1 MIYIILPSF
10 NEEKNLIKI
19 IKKIE
24 FLNKKLKSKVI
35 LVDDGSND
43 ATEKI
48 VKKKYSVKIIYL
60 KHKTNKGLSLTLES
74 GFKKVVKIG
83 SKKDIVIT
91 LDSDNTHPIDLIPE
105 MINQINKKNDIVIA
119 SRFQKGSK
127 VKGVTFFRKSMSFGA
142 KLIFKFFFPFKNL
155 NDYTCNYR
163 AYKFYLIKKI
173 VNEKNFFNKEGFNI
187 AAKIL
192 IYFINVYKN
201 LNIAE
206 VPLILSYNKKI
217 GASKMIIFLT
227 IYLTIKLILTSML
240 VNKQR
245 FRKI

>member
-1 MIYIILPSF
+1 MNYILLPAF
-10 NEEKNLIKI
+10 NEKKNLVKI
-19 IKKIE
+19 FQKINKICKK
-24 FLNKKLKSKVI
+24 NKNVTVV
-35 LVDDGSND
+35 LVDDCSTDHTSSIKN
-43 ATEKI
+43 
-48 VKKKYSVKIIYL
+48 KKYDFKLIYS
-60 KHKTNKGLSLTLES
+60 KHKKNMGLSITMET
-74 GFKKVVKIG
+74 GFNLISKKIKV
-83 SKKDIVIT
+83 KDIVIT

-105 MINQINKKNDIVIA
+105 MINQINKKYDIVIA
-119 SRFQKGSK
+119 SRFQNGSR

-163 AYKFYLIKKI
+163 AYKFFLIKKI
-173 VNEKNFFNKEGFNI
+173 VSEKNFFNKEGFNI

-192 IYFINVYKN
+192 IYFINFYKN

-217 GASKMIIFLT
+217 GASKMKIFLT

-240 VNKQR
+240 RNKQR
-245 FRKI
+245 F

>member
-43 ATEKI
+43 ATER
-48 VKKKYSVKIIYL
+48 VVTKKYSVKIIYL
-60 KHKTNKGLSLTLES
+60 KHKINRGLSVALES

-91 LDSDNTHPIDLIPE
+91 LDSDNTHPIDLIPKLTY
-105 MINQINKKNDIVIA
+105 QINKNHDIVIA
-119 SRFQKGSK
+119 SRFQKDSK
-127 VKGVTFFRKSMSFGA
+127 VKGVTLFRKLMSFGA
-142 KLIFKFFFPFKNL
+142 RLIFKLFFPFKNL

-163 AYKFYLIKKI
+163 AYKFSLIKQI
-173 VNEKNFFNKEGFNI
+173 VNEKSFFKNEGFNI

-192 IYFINVYKN
+192 IYFISFHKN

-206 VPLILSYNKKI
+206 VPLILSYHQKI
-217 GASKMIIFLT
+217 GASKMKIFLT
-227 IYLTIKLILTSML
+227 IYLTIKLILSSL
-240 VNKQR
+240 LGAKQR
-245 FRKI
+245 F

>member
-24 FLNKKLKSKVI
+24 FLNKKLKTKVI

-43 ATEKI
+43 ATGKI
-48 VKKKYSVKIIYL
+48 AIKKYSVKIIYL
-60 KHKTNKGLSLTLES
+60 KHKTNKGLSVALES
-74 GFKKVVKIG
+74 GFKEVVKIG

-105 MINQINKKNDIVIA
+105 MTNQINKNFDIAIA
-119 SRFQKGSK
+119 SRFQKHSR
-127 VKGVTFFRKSMSFGA
+127 VEGVTLFRKLMSFGA

-163 AYKFYLIKKI
+163 AYKFLLIKKI
-173 VNEKNFFNKEGFNI
+173 VSKKNFFKKEGFNI

-192 IYFINVYKN
+192 IYFISFHKN
-201 LNIAE
+201 LNIVE
-206 VPLILSYNKKI
+206 VPLILSYHKKI
-217 GASKMIIFLT
+217 GTSKMKIFLT
-227 IYLTIKLILTSML
+227 IYLTIKLVFCSFLGT
-240 VNKQR
+240 KQR
-245 FRKI
+245 F

>member
-24 FLNKKLKSKVI
+24 FLNKKLKTKVI

-48 VKKKYSVKIIYL
+48 AANRYSVKIIYL
-60 KHKTNKGLSLTLES
+60 KHKINKGLSIALES

-83 SKKDIVIT
+83 NKKDIVIT

-105 MINQINKKNDIVIA
+105 MRHQINKNHDIVIA
-119 SRFQKGSK
+119 SRFQKNSR
-127 VKGVTFFRKSMSFGA
+127 VKGVTFFRKLMSLGA
-142 KLIFKFFFPFKNL
+142 KLIFKLFFPFKNL

-163 AYKFYLIKKI
+163 AYKFSLIKKI
-173 VNEKNFFNKEGFNI
+173 VSEKNFFKKEGFNI

-192 IYFINVYKN
+192 IYFITFYKN
-201 LNIAE
+201 LNIVE
-206 VPLILSYNKKI
+206 VPLILSYHKKI
-217 GASKMIIFLT
+217 GASKMKIFLT
-227 IYLTIKLILTSML
+227 IYLTIKLILSSFLRT
-240 VNKQR
+240 K
-245 FRKI
+245 